1 MKKFF
6 QSLDFEKKFIF
17 LVLVYFT
24 LQIIVRTF
32 ISGSLEFDEAEQV
45 LFSQQLSLGYGPQP
59 PLYEWLQ
66 KLFFSV
72 FGLNVFS
79 LSLFKN
85 ILFVIIYSFLFKS
98 ARLVLKNDKQAGL
111 ASLLLLLTHTYA
123 W

>member
-17 LVLVYFT
+17 LVFAYFT
-24 LQIIVRTF
+24 LQVTVRTF

-66 KLFFSV
+66 KIFFTV

-85 ILFVIIYSFLFKS
+85 ILFVTIYIFLFKG
-98 ARLVLKNDKQAGL
+98 ARLMLKSDKQA
-111 ASLLLLLTHTYA
+111 
-123 W
+123 